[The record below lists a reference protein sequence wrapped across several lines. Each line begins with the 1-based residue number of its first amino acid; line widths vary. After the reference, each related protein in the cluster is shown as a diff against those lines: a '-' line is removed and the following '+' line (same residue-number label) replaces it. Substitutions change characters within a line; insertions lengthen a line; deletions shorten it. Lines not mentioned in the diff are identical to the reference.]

1 MFETILHILGILFPL
16 FACAGLGY
24 AYGYRH
30 RPDMA
35 VINHLNM
42 QIFAPFLVLWAL
54 LDKPFDVLNYRD
66 LAIGGSVVILAP
78 GLLLLPLVKACKIN
92 PKTFLPP
99 MMFNNSGNM
108 GIPLALF
115 AFGQQAL
122 QAAVVLFMIEMVL
135 HLTVGLFMLD
145 HKTRPSALLKMPMIQ
160 ATLMGLLLSHWH
172 ITLPE
177 ALANTIK
184 LLGQVSIPLL
194 LFSLGVRLLD
204 INLHDWKLGLL
215 GAIAGPAA
223 SLIGVFLVIP
233 LLDLDANQYAQLL
246 IFAALP
252 PAVMNVLIAEQYQQE
267 PQRVAS
273 IVLLGNLASVVI
285 MPIILWFALPHT

>member
-24 AYGYRH
+24 ACGYRH

-160 ATLMGLLLSHWH
+160 ATLVGLLLSHWH

-223 SLIGVFLVIP
+223 SLIGVFLVMP

>member
-135 HLTVGLFMLD
+135 HLTVGLFILD

-160 ATLMGLLLSHWH
+160 ATLVGLLLSHWH

-194 LFSLGVRLLD
+194 LFSLGVRLLN

>member
-145 HKTRPSALLKMPMIQ
+145 HKTRPLALLKMPMIQ
-160 ATLMGLLLSHWH
+160 ATLVGLLLSHWH

-215 GAIAGPAA
+215 GAIAGPVT
-223 SLIGVFLVIP
+223 SLIGVFLVMP

-273 IVLLGNLASVVI
+273 IVLLGNLASVMI
-285 MPIILWFALPHT
+285 MPITLWSALPHT

>member
-24 AYGYRH
+24 AYGYRY

-66 LAIGGSVVILAP
+66 LAIGGIVVILAP

-145 HKTRPSALLKMPMIQ
+145 HKTRPLALLKMPMIQ
-160 ATLMGLLLSHWH
+160 ATLVGLLLSHWH

>member
-160 ATLMGLLLSHWH
+160 ATLVGLLLSHWH

-223 SLIGVFLVIP
+223 SLIGVFLVMP

>member
-177 ALANTIK
+177 ALTNTIK

>member
-160 ATLMGLLLSHWH
+160 ATLVGLLLSHWH

>member
-92 PKTFLPP
+92 PKSFLPP

-160 ATLMGLLLSHWH
+160 ATLVGLLLSHWH

>member
-1 MFETILHILGILFPL
+1 MFEAILRILGILFPL

-30 RPDMA
+30 RPNMA
-35 VINHLNM
+35 VVNHLNM

-122 QAAVVLFMIEMVL
+122 QAAVVLFIIEMVL

-145 HKTRPSALLKMPMIQ
+145 HKTHPLALLKMPMIQ
-160 ATLMGLLLSHWH
+160 ATLVGLLLSHWH
-172 ITLPE
+172 IALPE

-194 LFSLGVRLLD
+194 LFSLGVSLLD

-215 GAIAGPAA
+215 GAIAGPVA
-223 SLIGVFLVIP
+223 SLIGVLLVMP
-233 LLDLDANQYAQLL
+233 LLDLDATHYAQLL

-267 PQRVAS
+267 PQQVAS

-285 MPIILWFALPHT
+285 MPIILWFALPPT

>member
-160 ATLMGLLLSHWH
+160 ATLVGLLLSHWH

-177 ALANTIK
+177 ALTNTIK